1 MVPRLSGKV
10 AVITGAG
17 SGVGRACMSLFA
29 REGARVFGLGRTE
42 ASLEK
47 TMSVVRDQ
55 GGEGAVLAADLCCES
70 AASSSIEA
78 AVRTFGKVDILVHSA
93 GVGYSW
99 AEKSVGSMNDVVNT
113 SLEKWREVIAIN
125 LDTCYLMANAV
136 LPHMLRNG
144 GGSIVNIASISGL
157 LGMPTAHAYTA
168 AKAGVIN
175 LTRSLCVAYAGRSIR
190 ANCVAPGLVDTP
202 MVAPVISL
210 FDDPE
215 TAERLSP
222 MKRAGRPEE
231 IAHGCLYLAS
241 DEASYCNGVVLVI
254 DGGSS
259 ARQ

>member
-1 MVPRLSGKV
+1 
-10 AVITGAG
+10 
-17 SGVGRACMSLFA
+17 MSLFA
-29 REGARVFGLGRTE
+29 HEGARVFGIGRTE
-42 ASLEK
+42 ASLDD
-47 TMSVVRDQ
+47 TMALVQSR
-55 GGEGAVLAADLCCES
+55 GGEGATMVADLCCPS
-70 AASSSIEA
+70 AARSSVET
-78 AVRTFGKVDILVHSA
+78 AVREFGRVDILVHSA

-99 AEKSVGSMNDVVNT
+99 AEKSAGSMNDVANT
-113 SLEKWREVIAIN
+113 SLDKWREVIAIN

-136 LPHMLRNG
+136 VPVMIRNG
-144 GGSIVNIASISGL
+144 GGSIVTVASISGL

-175 LTRSLCVAYAGRSIR
+175 LTRSLCVAYAGRNIR

-202 MVAPVISL
+202 MVAPVMSL

-222 MKRAGRPEE
+222 MKRPGRPEE

-241 DEASYCNGVVLVI
+241 DEASYCNGSVLVI